1 MVDDAR
7 GHDRDIVDKPQ
18 KSVDEGIYP
27 AYPGA
32 LLHYGGGKEASRD
45 EHEDIEGRGIPDDV
59 DGNEKSHK
67 DEGEPY
73 GEFLLADGEYE
84 A

>member
-27 AYPGA
+27 AYPRA

-45 EHEDIEGRGIPDDV
+45 EHLKDLVTDAL
-59 DGNEKSHK
+59 SHVK
-67 DEGEPY
+67 
-73 GEFLLADGEYE
+73 
-84 A
+84 